1 MKRAQADQT
10 YAQFKRALSDIY
22 GNDKDIKK
30 DMIYL
35 VDYCIIYG
43 L

>member
-10 YAQFKRALSDIY
+10 YAQFKRALGDIY
-22 GNDKDIKK
+22 GNDKEIYDISGGY
-30 DMIYL
+30 IS
-35 VDYCIIYG
+35 G